1 MKDSVASVV
10 RAYLDVV
17 ILSLLEKGDSYGYAV
32 IREVERVSGGACI
45 LQEGPLYIEFR
56 RIEQAGWKGRSLG
69 PAAVYDRQALVLVNK
84 GGATGADIQKLCEAI
99 RKDVAERFGTLLE
112 PEVNLINNS

>member
-10 RAYLDVV
+10 RAYLDAV

-56 RIEQAGWKGRSLG
+56 RIEQAGWIRSYWGDETHGARRRYYALTEQGRTYCKSRREEWKQTAG
-69 PAAVYDRQALVLVNK
+69 IMQD
-84 GGATGADIQKLCEAI
+84 
-99 RKDVAERFGTLLE
+99 LLE
-112 PEVNLINNS
+112 TGDRKGDGHDE

>member
-56 RIEQAGWKGRSLG
+56 RMEQAGWIRSYWGDETHGARRRLCPDRAGQNILQKQTGRMEADSRNHAG
-69 PAAVYDRQALVLVNK
+69 PAGNRGQE
-84 GGATGADIQKLCEAI
+84 GRRT
-99 RKDVAERFGTLLE
+99 R
-112 PEVNLINNS
+112 

>member
-1 MKDSVASVV
+1 M
-10 RAYLDVV
+10 L
-17 ILSLLEKGDSYGYAV
+17 LSLLEKGDSYGYAV

-84 GGATGADIQKLCEAI
+84 GGATGADIKRLADAVIQ
-99 RKDVAERFGTLLE
+99 DVYSRFGITLST
-112 PEVNLINNS
+112 EVNYI